1 MCWDIQWRQQEEA
14 LHCHCHDWLPCAG
27 VAGEFGDGDH
37 SYMSMDACF
46 CMHVNDCCTAVCKDE
61 PTTGMD
67 PLSRR
72 FLWNSIMSVIQ
83 DGRAVVLTSHR

>member
-1 MCWDIQWRQQEEA
+1 MFA
-14 LHCHCHDWLPCAG
+14 
-27 VAGEFGDGDH
+27 VNVT
-37 SYMSMDACF
+37 SYQ
-46 CMHVNDCCTAVCKDE
+46 DE

-83 DGRAVVLTSHR
+83 DKRAVVLTSHRYPRPTLLD